1 MAVAIKNVEYN
12 PSGLVPD
19 GATQVKSIA
28 IATNNPDYT
37 SGNWVGGVTS
47 SDGYVIVCD
56 TTTLGLAG
64 SGTGGGTGVAQED
77 TPTFWKSNGYTDQA
91 LVDLINQLP
100 GFGDPVYT
108 NVIDARSAID
118 ASPYVIIND
127 Y

>member
-1 MAVAIKNVEYN
+1 MAIAIKNVEYN
-12 PSGLVPD
+12 PSGLEPD
-19 GATQVKSIA
+19 GATQVKTIA

-47 SDGYVIVCD
+47 GDAYVIVCD

-64 SGTGGGTGVAQED
+64 SGTGGGTGVAEEN

-91 LVDLINQLP
+91 LVDLVNSLP
-100 GFGDPVYT
+100 GFSGANFT
-108 NVIDARSAID
+108 NVVDARNGID
-118 ASPYVIIND
+118 TSPYVIIND